1 MFLTPYRTTQCS
13 SIDVKGIQGA
23 LQRHEIHGDLAP
35 AVTPKGSTLQ
45 GVVVVPPYV
54 KSLKPF
60 DLPVDYEGPK
70 GLKVAVDVRGFTRA
84 TGDSTYKVVAGAEYE
99 GAILRGALTYAWIN
113 DLHNATVD
121 MRRFHDLP
129 AKVFVRLLSETI
141 VRHLN
146 LSPADQQG
154 VVAAAGLL
162 YYSNFIVGND
172 ALSADELERITI
184 AVSRISRISPQ
195 KVAELYSGDLP
206 RVTDL
211 DSFCDALRYITKN
224 PRLEKVQAA
233 FIITLMGG
241 IWYGGAAR
249 RLVAVA
255 LEYPPVWLALVYQAA
270 TDRSFHGARLT
281 KIVEEEDRN
290 NAKTIFARQ
299 IVDYLELDSNE

>member
-1 MFLTPYRTTQCS
+1 MFLTPYHTTQCS

-23 LQRHEIHGDLAP
+23 LQRHEVHGDLAP
-35 AVTPKGSTLQ
+35 AVTPKGSTLK

-60 DLPVDYEGPK
+60 DLPLDYEGPK

-84 TGDSTYKVVAGAEYE
+84 TGDNAFKVVAGAEYE
-99 GAILRGALTYAWIN
+99 GAILRGALTYVWVS
-113 DLHNATVD
+113 DLANAMAD

-141 VRHLN
+141 VRHLH
-146 LSPADQQG
+146 LSPVDQQG
-154 VVAAAGLL
+154 VVAAAGLF
-162 YYSNFIVGND
+162 YYSNFIAGNEV
-172 ALSADELERITI
+172 LTTDELERITV
-184 AVSRISRISPQ
+184 AVARISRISPQ
-195 KVAELYSGDLP
+195 KIAEFYTGDLP
-206 RVTDL
+206 RVNDL
-211 DSFCDALRYITKN
+211 DGFCEAMRFITKN
-224 PRLEKVQAA
+224 PRLEKVDAA
-233 FIITLMGG
+233 FVITLMGG

-255 LEYPPVWLALVYQAA
+255 LEFPPIWLALVYQAA

-290 NAKTIFARQ
+290 NAKAVFVRQ
-299 IVDYLELDSNE
+299 IADYLELDSNE